1 MKKKN
6 IWKRTGALIL
16 SAALLMSFPL
26 AAFAAERETT
36 VTEPAEG
43 KVLVAV
49 KGAFTSD
56 EKDAILKRINEIR
69 EEAQGDKYVEM
80 KWSSD
85 LEWIAQT
92 RAAEASVFESHTRPN
107 GTDWNTVEH
116 GDVKTEA
123 ENLAWNAENTQEK
136 RSAMME
142 AIELWYAEK
151 KYVGTDKQAEKAG
164 HYLALI
170 NPDYKYIGLGTFQ
183 SLSAQWAATAAEFS
197 TKSDLD
203 EKKSGV
209 TGAYTQVMEVKAE
222 SLSLAIAD
230 AAELE
235 IEGTEQLTLTAKV
248 VFQDAEATEKVTTDC
263 ALRST
268 VTWTSSDEKVA
279 TVDENGLVTA
289 VSDGKV
295 EITATVGMQS
305 AKTEVTVKAAD
316 PIPTAT
322 PTATPTPTPT
332 PSPTPT
338 AAPSASPS
346 TEPSKEPEPSTS
358 PSTEPSKDPEPST
371 SPSTKPSE
379 EPEPSTSPSA
389 KPSELPVTEPS
400 EKPGASEEPKPSA
413 EPSEPV
419 YKLEVSK
426 NSVTVTEALKKAG
439 LDTEEK
445 IKAAFEALWKDEKI
459 EGVQYL
465 DVKLQVSEDGK
476 ETWSY
481 AGADAYKDGGKYIG
495 LAYPEGADKNDTFV
509 IYHMYAE
516 DMPGHKA
523 GDIEVIEGDDI
534 GKLDTML
541 TLTVSGF
548 SPFAIVWKAAEP
560 AATPTPTPEP
570 TATPTPAS
578 TPTPA
583 PTTAPTATP
592 VVTATPAPTAAM
604 EYLNVP
610 PTGDSTP
617 VAFLCAAAAVSA
629 LGLAF
634 ALQRRR
640 RNGR

>member
-49 KGAFTSD
+49 KGTFTSD

-116 GDVKTEA
+116 GGVKTEA

-142 AIELWYAEK
+142 AIELWYEEKEDFEK
-151 KYVGTDKQAEKAG
+151 KTPDAVTG
-164 HYLALI
+164 HYEALI

-183 SLSAQWAATAAEFS
+183 SSSAQWAATAAEFS
-197 TKSDLD
+197 TKSDLNED
-203 EKKSGV
+203 KLDV
-209 TGAYTQVMEVKAE
+209 TGVDAQVMEVKAE

-235 IEGTEQLTLTAKV
+235 IKGTEQLTLTAKV

-289 VSDGKV
+289 VSDGKA

-305 AKTEVTVKAAD
+305 AKTEVTVKATD

-338 AAPSASPS
+338 AAPSAPPS

-358 PSTEPSKDPEPST
+358 PSTEPSKDPEPSA
-371 SPSTKPSE
+371 SPSTEPSE

-389 KPSELPVTEPS
+389 KPSEPPVTEPS

-465 DVKLQVSEDGK
+465 DVKLQVSEGGK
-476 ETWSY
+476 ETWNY

-560 AATPTPTPEP
+560 VATPTPTPEP

-592 VVTATPAPTAAM
+592 VVTATPAPTAAT

-640 RNGR
+640 RSGR

>member
-49 KGAFTSD
+49 KGTFTSD

-116 GDVKTEA
+116 GGVKTEA

-142 AIELWYAEK
+142 AIELWYEEKEDFEK
-151 KYVGTDKQAEKAG
+151 KTPDAVTG
-164 HYLALI
+164 HYEALI

-183 SLSAQWAATAAEFS
+183 SSSAQWAATAAEFS
-197 TKSDLD
+197 TESSLNEDKLD
-203 EKKSGV
+203 V
-209 TGAYTQVMEVKAE
+209 TGVDAQVMEVKAE

-235 IEGTEQLTLTAKV
+235 IKGTEQLTLTAKV
-248 VFQDAEATEKVTTDC
+248 VFQDAEATEKVTADC

-289 VSDGKV
+289 VSDGKA

-371 SPSTKPSE
+371 SPSTEPSK
-379 EPEPSTSPSA
+379 EPEPNTSPSA
-389 KPSELPVTEPS
+389 KPSEPPVTEPS

-465 DVKLQVSEDGK
+465 DVKLQVSEGGK
-476 ETWSY
+476 ETWNY

-560 AATPTPTPEP
+560 VATPTPTPEP
-570 TATPTPAS
+570 TATPTPTS

-592 VVTATPAPTAAM
+592 VVTATPAPTAAT

>member
-49 KGAFTSD
+49 KGTFTSD

-116 GDVKTEA
+116 GGVKTEA

-151 KYVGTDKQAEKAG
+151 EYAGTSEQAEKAG

-183 SLSAQWAATAAEFS
+183 SSSAQWAATAAEFS
-197 TKSDLD
+197 TESGLNGDKLD
-203 EKKSGV
+203 VAGV
-209 TGAYTQVMEVKAE
+209 DAQVMEVKAE

-235 IEGTEQLTLTAKV
+235 IKGTEQLTLTAKV

-289 VSDGKV
+289 VSGGKA

-305 AKTEVTVKAAD
+305 AKTEVTVKATD
-316 PIPTAT
+316 
-322 PTATPTPTPT
+322 PTPTPT

-338 AAPSASPS
+338 AAPSAPPS

-358 PSTEPSKDPEPST
+358 PSTEPSKDPEPSA
-371 SPSTKPSE
+371 SPSTEPSK
-379 EPEPSTSPSA
+379 EPEPNTSPSA
-389 KPSELPVTEPS
+389 KPSEPPVTEPS

-465 DVKLQVSEDGK
+465 DVKLQVSEGGK
-476 ETWSY
+476 ETWNY

-534 GKLDTML
+534 GRLDTML

-560 AATPTPTPEP
+560 VATPTPTPEP

-592 VVTATPAPTAAM
+592 VVTATPAPTAAT

>member
-49 KGAFTSD
+49 KGTFTSD

-69 EEAQGDKYVEM
+69 GEAQGDKYVEM

-116 GDVKTEA
+116 GGVKTEA

-151 KYVGTDKQAEKAG
+151 EYVGTSEQAEKAG

-183 SLSAQWAATAAEFS
+183 SSSAQWAATAAEFS
-197 TKSDLD
+197 TKSDLNED
-203 EKKSGV
+203 KLDV
-209 TGAYTQVMEVKAE
+209 TGVDAQVMEVKAE

-235 IEGTEQLTLTAKV
+235 IKGTEQLTLTAKV

-289 VSDGKV
+289 VSDGKAG
-295 EITATVGMQS
+295 ITATVGTQS

-322 PTATPTPTPT
+322 PTATPTPT
-332 PSPTPT
+332 PTPT

-371 SPSTKPSE
+371 SPSAEPSK

-389 KPSELPVTEPS
+389 KPSEPPVTEPS

-476 ETWSY
+476 ETWNY

-560 AATPTPTPEP
+560 VATPTPTPEP

-592 VVTATPAPTAAM
+592 VVTATPAPTAAT

-640 RNGR
+640 RSGR